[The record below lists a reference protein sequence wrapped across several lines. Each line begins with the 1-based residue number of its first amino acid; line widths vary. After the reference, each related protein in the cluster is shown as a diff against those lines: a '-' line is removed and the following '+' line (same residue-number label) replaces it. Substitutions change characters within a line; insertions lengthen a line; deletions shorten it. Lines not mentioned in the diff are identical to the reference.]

1 MRFGMRCHDV
11 IHNNLE
17 GLAESIQEKNFK
29 SVHLALTKVK
39 TDFDFKKSRITPGM
53 AKHVRDTFGKR
64 GISIDILGCYV
75 NLAHPDDAELKV
87 LLDRFKEHIR
97 FARDFGCSLVGTE
110 TGALNK
116 EYVEGPENNT
126 EEAFLRTLNSVK
138 ELVKEAEKFGVIVA
152 IEGVAKHV
160 INTPERMKRVLDN
173 IDSNNLQVIFD
184 PTNYITPENYKNQ
197 DELIKKAFDLFGDRI
212 VAVHAKDF
220 ICEDNEI
227 KLAPIGK
234 GLLNYEL
241 LLSELKQK
249 YPYIDIFFESTKPEH
264 VDDSIEYITKTY
276 NSINC

>member
-11 IHNNLE
+11 IHNNIE
-17 GLAESIQEKNFK
+17 DLAESIQEKNFK

-39 TDFDFKKSRITPGM
+39 TDFDFKKSHITPGM
-53 AKHVRDTFGKR
+53 AKHIRDTFGKR
-64 GISIDILGCYV
+64 GISIDILGCYI

-184 PTNYITPENYKNQ
+184 PTNYITPENYENQ

-220 ICEDNEI
+220 ICEDNEV

-241 LLSELKQK
+241 LLSVLKEK

-264 VDDSIEYITKTY
+264 VDDSIDYITKMYSTVK
-276 NSINC
+276 

>member
-17 GLAESIQEKNFK
+17 DLAESIQEKNFK

-39 TDFDFKKSRITPGM
+39 TDFDFKKSYITPGM
-53 AKHVRDTFGKR
+53 AKHVRDTFGRR

-197 DELIKKAFDLFGDRI
+197 DELIKQAFDLFGNRI

-241 LLSELKQK
+241 LLSELKEK

-264 VDDSIEYITKTY
+264 VDNSIEYITKMF
-276 NSINC
+276 NSIK

>member
-17 GLAESIQEKNFK
+17 DLAESIQEKDFK

-53 AKHVRDTFGKR
+53 AKHVRDTFGKC

-116 EYVEGPENNT
+116 EYVYGPENNT

-241 LLSELKQK
+241 LISELKGK

-264 VDDSIEYITKTY
+264 VDDSIEYITNMFNTIK
-276 NSINC
+276 

>member
-17 GLAESIQEKNFK
+17 DLAESIQEKNFK

-39 TDFDFKKSRITPGM
+39 TDFDFKKSHITPGM

-64 GISIDILGCYV
+64 GISVDILGCYI

-184 PTNYITPENYKNQ
+184 PTNYITPENYENQ

-241 LLSELKQK
+241 LLSELKHK

-264 VDDSIEYITKTY
+264 VDDSIEFITKMF
-276 NSINC
+276 NSIK